1 VAVAERPVQ
10 LVIDHAARPEQSAGG
25 LVLPVQVTDRQNPG
39 HGGELG
45 GTRHLRLGADPDR
58 WQIKARNIERE
69 ALAHMNPAF
78 DPLAVTDGDDAGTIR
93 FPEHVGTVADRRG
106 GLLGKRRAP
115 TSRDDCVAPAGLFR
129 TMLTSYASAGHTC
142 GAANRPAQVRQQVP
156 GLEVAAGRGV
166 ARRAPRCS
174 KSQPHANSHIRKWL
188 MCSWTSC
195 GQSST
200 GTLAR

>member
-1 VAVAERPVQ
+1 VQ

-115 TSRDDCVAPAGLFR
+115 TSRDDYGECGPSRAL
-129 TMLTSYASAGHTC
+129 SYHAHIIRERRPHLRRRESA
-142 GAANRPAQVRQQVP
+142 
-156 GLEVAAGRGV
+156 
-166 ARRAPRCS
+166 APRIRQLTYVS
-174 KSQPHANSHIRKWL
+174 RYPGSRLQPVEA
-188 MCSWTSC
+188 
-195 GQSST
+195 
-200 GTLAR
+200 